1 MAPSPIPSIVFRG
14 QPREMTKEDIKEV
27 IQSFGQAARRAREA
41 GFDGVEIHGAHGYLL
56 TQFLSALSNQRQDEY
71 GGNSEGTGTFCLR
84 W

>member
-41 GFDGVEIHGAHGYLL
+41 GFDG
-56 TQFLSALSNQRQDEY
+56 R
-71 GGNSEGTGTFCLR
+71 
-84 W
+84 